1 MRLALEAFSSKRL
14 DLLGACLDS
23 AMNQTLRRHVEIP
36 VWRVSLSI
44 VDEVRHVISRAGT
57 ISSCLGQQAY
67 QAVHKYILYPSGFVS
82 KCVRTFSL
90 ILPFL
95 MRTGDLP
102 SGRRVNC
109 SASAQ
114 AAAGGLK
121 YDHLLLAI
129 MDNNPY
135 FSDGSKQVTQL
146 PSASL
151 DLAHVS
157 PKHSPIPDGS
167 EQRQLEGCRH
177 NSYVC
182 KMCWLC
188 A

>member
-1 MRLALEAFSSKRL
+1 M
-14 DLLGACLDS
+14 
-23 AMNQTLRRHVEIP
+23 LRRHVEIP

-44 VDEVRHVISRAGT
+44 VDEVRHVVSRAGT
-57 ISSCLGQQAY
+57 INSEGLSWPTSVSSCTSTCYIHQAF
-67 QAVHKYILYPSGFVS
+67 LS
-82 KCVRTFSL
+82 KCLRTFSL

-109 SASAQ
+109 SASVQ

-157 PKHSPIPDGS
+157 PKHPPIPLGS
-167 EQRQLEGCRH
+167 EQRRSEGCKH

-182 KMCWLC
+182 KMCWMC